1 MGMASI
7 LTTPTEQHSITS
19 RAPCPSVLRSLARHA
34 LSSPPAH
41 AGGNNSDV
49 RRVAIVCGEHPAP
62 TLQSRRMPTT
72 GDTDGAARG
81 GGWTAG
87 ARGRQLTG
95 GVVGGEGG
103 WGHAQNRRYRNRM
116 NRRFQACAF
125 GTKPRGVWSNG
136 SAMSIT
142 RHFHLIEHGQDFFS
156 TTQLVVR
163 HPLPLSRDTKRG
175 SKDFA

>member
-7 LTTPTEQHSITS
+7 LIAPTEQHSITS

-34 LSSPPAH
+34 LISPPAH

-49 RRVAIVCGEHPAP
+49 RPVAIVCSN
-62 TLQSRRMPTT
+62 SRRNPAETPRVRA

-81 GGWTAG
+81 GGLTAG

-116 NRRFQACAF
+116 NRRCQACAF